1 VRLSCLA
8 RNGRSPGEES
18 LTAAIAVQAIEA
30 QPAFGQIKPMRG
42 QVLACAEQ
50 HLGDVPAS
58 DWLTQEAPRSRRRK
72 RKPGVQK
79 GGPVVTGRA
88 TAPEVRP
95 PQSAASFRCTTQ
107 CLVTCGLTFVPLRRR
122 DVGLGEPPARM
133 AAHENALRSRIGPKI
148 TMRSYGSA
156 GTGLFRPL
164 VA

>member
-1 VRLSCLA
+1 
-8 RNGRSPGEES
+8 
-18 LTAAIAVQAIEA
+18 
-30 QPAFGQIKPMRG
+30 MRG

-58 DWLTQEAPRSRRRK
+58 DRLTQEAPRSRRRK
-72 RKPGVQK
+72 RKPGVQN

-95 PQSAASFRCTTQ
+95 PQLAASFRCTTQ
-107 CLVTCGLTFVPLRRR
+107 FPVTCGLTFVPRQRPGAGLGVPLRRR

-133 AAHENALRSRIGPKI
+133 AAHKNALRSRIGPKI